1 VQRILQN
8 AIAQKL
14 GTGSEVAIDDKIQQ
28 LDLIQ
33 DALEKGKVSAAAAA
47 TGEPEAAAAESK
59 GAKKKA
65 TFSFYKQQDSGDGG
79 AGGGVGVPSELSKK
93 KADLEAAMESAKRE
107 LKGQEDMSVERS
119 RQVERAKRE
128 LEDTER
134 AKKEASRAVDEAV
147 TQMVTKADDQEE
159 GEGSDS
165 AGQRKF
171 LAEKEKDLGN
181 KAFAGGDYGGAIEH
195 FSRALKLAGP
205 NCIYYTNRAA
215 AYLRA
220 SRAAEALKDA
230 EEAVC
235 LDPQYVKALFRRA
248 QALEALNQYTDA
260 VAAYEHGLTV
270 MPESD
275 QLLQGLK
282 SAQQKAEKVS
292 AETKNSSSAA
302 SASSPAPASASSAP
316 ATSPAP
322 AGGAS
327 SDATE
332 RDGYVPEYRIEETDE
347 HLVVYVELPDRD
359 HIRGVDLQ
367 LFSDSLSL
375 TATPFAPLVLSLPH
389 AVDYEA
395 AKAKFVKKTKT
406 LKITIPR
413 A

>member
-1 VQRILQN
+1 VQRILQK

-14 GTGSEVAIDDKIQQ
+14 GTGSEVAIDDKIQE
-28 LDLIQ
+28 LDVLK
-33 DALEKGKVSAAAAA
+33 DALEKGKVSAAAADK
-47 TGEPEAAAAESK
+47 GEAAAAESK

-65 TFSFYKQQDSGDGG
+65 STFSFYKQHDSGDGG
-79 AGGGVGVPSELSKK
+79 GGGGRGVPSELSKK
-93 KADLEAAMESAKRE
+93 KADLEAEMESAKRE
-107 LKGQEDMSVERS
+107 LKGQEDMSVERR

-159 GEGSDS
+159 GDGSDS
-165 AGQRKF
+165 AGQRKV

-181 KAFAGGDYGGAIEH
+181 KAFVGGDYAGAIEH

-230 EEAVC
+230 EEAVS

-248 QALEALNQYTDA
+248 QALEALDRYTDA

-270 MPESD
+270 MADSD

-282 SAQQKAEKVS
+282 SAKQKAEKVS
-292 AETKNSSSAA
+292 AETKKSSPSA
-302 SASSPAPASASSAP
+302 SAFSPAPASASSAP

-322 AGGAS
+322 ACGAS

-332 RDGYVPEYRIEETDE
+332 RDGDVPEYRIEEADE

-367 LFSDSLSL
+367 LFPDSLSL

>member
-1 VQRILQN
+1 MQRILQN

>member
-1 VQRILQN
+1 MQQILQK

-28 LDLIQ
+28 LDVIK
-33 DALEKGKVSAAAAA
+33 DALEKGKVSAAAADK
-47 TGEPEAAAAESK
+47 GEAAVAESK

-65 TFSFYKQQDSGDGG
+65 CTFSFYKQQDSGDGG
-79 AGGGVGVPSELSKK
+79 PGGGRRLPSELSKK
-93 KADLEAAMESAKRE
+93 KADLEAAMESANRE
-107 LKGQEDMSVERS
+107 LKGQEDMSVERR

-128 LEDTER
+128 LEDAER

-165 AGQRKF
+165 AGHRKF

-181 KAFAGGDYGGAIEH
+181 KAFAGGDYAGAIEH
-195 FSRALKLAGP
+195 FSRALKLTGP

-230 EEAVC
+230 EEAVS

-248 QALEALNQYTDA
+248 QALEALNRYTDA

-270 MPESD
+270 MPDSD

-282 SAQQKAEKVS
+282 SAKQKAENVS
-292 AETKNSSSAA
+292 AETKKSSSSA
-302 SASSPAPASASSAP
+302 SASSPAPASASSSP

-327 SDATE
+327 SDATKC
-332 RDGYVPEYRIEETDE
+332 DGDVPEYRIEEADE
-347 HLVVYVELPDRD
+347 NQVVYVELPDRD

-367 LFSDSLSL
+367 LFPDSLSL

-389 AVDYEA
+389 AVDYET

-413 A
+413 T

>member
-33 DALEKGKVSAAAAA
+33 DALEKGKVSAAAA